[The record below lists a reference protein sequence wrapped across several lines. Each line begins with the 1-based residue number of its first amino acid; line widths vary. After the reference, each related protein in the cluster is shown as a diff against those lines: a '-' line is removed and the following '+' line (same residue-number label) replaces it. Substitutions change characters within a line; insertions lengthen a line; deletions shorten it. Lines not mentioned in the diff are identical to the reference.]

1 MVAWVPITPIC
12 PVRVVATARRTAGRF
27 TSTTGTTPAGMPQ
40 FTAALKANNVETSD
54 FEPMTFKQAAP
65 AAKTDSPA
73 TTPSAPGYGQSA
85 LLGGTIDIR
94 V

>member
-1 MVAWVPITPIC
+1 MQLSAANLII
-12 PVRVVATARRTAGRF
+12 ASQQSARAQAQPAPDAG
-27 TSTTGTTPAGMPQ
+27 PQ

-54 FEPMTFKQAAP
+54 FEPMTFKQATP
-65 AAKTDSPA
+65 AAKADSPA
-73 TTPSAPGYGQSA
+73 TTPSAPGYGQSP

>member
-1 MVAWVPITPIC
+1 MQLSAANLII
-12 PVRVVATARRTAGRF
+12 ASQQSARAQAQPSADAG
-27 TSTTGTTPAGMPQ
+27 PQ
-40 FTAALKANNVETSD
+40 FAAALKANNVETSD

-65 AAKTDSPA
+65 ASTAESPT
-73 TTPSAPGYGQSA
+73 TTPSGYGQSA

>member
-1 MVAWVPITPIC
+1 MQLSAANLII
-12 PVRVVATARRTAGRF
+12 ASQQSARAHAQPAADAG
-27 TSTTGTTPAGMPQ
+27 PQ
-40 FTAALKANNVETSD
+40 FNAALKANNVEASD

-65 AAKTDSPA
+65 ATKADNPA
-73 TTPSAPGYGQSA
+73 PTASSPGYGQSS

>member
-1 MVAWVPITPIC
+1 MQLSAANLII
-12 PVRVVATARRTAGRF
+12 ASQQSARAQAQPAADAG
-27 TSTTGTTPAGMPQ
+27 PQ

-65 AAKTDSPA
+65 AAPESPA
-73 TTPSAPGYGQSA
+73 ASVSTPGYGQTS

>member
-1 MVAWVPITPIC
+1 MQLSAANLIIASQQSARAHAKP
-12 PVRVVATARRTAGRF
+12 TADAG
-27 TSTTGTTPAGMPQ
+27 PQ
-40 FTAALKANNVETSD
+40 FTAALKANNVETGD

-65 AAKTDSPA
+65 APKPDAPAA
-73 TTPSAPGYGQSA
+73 TTSAPGYGQSS

>member
-1 MVAWVPITPIC
+1 MQLSAANLII
-12 PVRVVATARRTAGRF
+12 ASQQSARAQAQPAADAG
-27 TSTTGTTPAGMPQ
+27 PQ
-40 FTAALKANNVETSD
+40 FTAALKANNVEPSD

-65 AAKTDSPA
+65 AAKQESAPA
-73 TTPSAPGYGQSA
+73 TTSAPGYGQSA

>member
-1 MVAWVPITPIC
+1 MQLSAANLII
-12 PVRVVATARRTAGRF
+12 ASQQIARAQAQPSADAG
-27 TSTTGTTPAGMPQ
+27 PQ